1 MFRTYQKNDFAYFV
15 SLIFLVFPV
24 LGVLGGYYP
33 VWTLVLTGLFTIA
46 YLLMVYLKKAY
57 SKWIPFLWFYTL
69 AYIIFM
75 SITFQGGMMWFVFFN
90 VNLLV
95 WRFEDSISSYRFFSF
110 LVTLLILT
118 SSSFLLRDDLSTHL
132 MSMAILLFSLGMYYY
147 QNRIRQERKMEEQNR
162 TINILS
168 AENERNR
175 IGRDLHD
182 TLGHTFAMMSLKTEL
197 ALKQMDKE
205 QYDAARKNLEELNQI
220 SRDSM
225 YEVREIVNKLKYR
238 TVAEELLELERLF
251 DLSDIVLTV
260 DSSLDL
266 DSLSPVTQ
274 STLSMV
280 LRELANNVIKH
291 SQADSCQIRLSRNL
305 GIILEFEDDGCGFK
319 EVTGQELHSIRER
332 LRWRLG
338 NSVSIASNNHSCA
351 FERGRKSMKLLVAED
366 QSMLRD
372 ALCQLLM
379 LEDDVEEVHAASDGQ
394 EAIALL
400 EKEEVDVA
408 ILDIEM
414 PVKTGLDVL
423 EWIRAKH
430 RETKVAIVTTFKRK
444 GYFKRALAAQV
455 DAYVLKE
462 RSISDL
468 MATIHTV
475 LAGQKEY
482 SPELVEGVA
491 FDNNPLSQREQE
503 VLAMVAQGST
513 NQEIAESLFLSN
525 GTVRN
530 YMTAILTKL
539 DAGNRTEAVRIA
551 KEKDWL
557 G

>member
-95 WRFEDSISSYRFFSF
+95 WRFEDSISSYRFLSF
-110 LVTLLILT
+110 LATLLILT
-118 SSSFLLRDDLSTHL
+118 LSSFLLTDDLGTHL
-132 MSMAILLFSLGMYYY
+132 MSMAILLFSLGMYYF
-147 QNRIRQERKMEEQNR
+147 QNRIRQERKMEEANR

-266 DSLSPVTQ
+266 DSLSPVSQ

-291 SQADSCQIRLSRNL
+291 SQADSCQIRLSRDH
-305 GIILEFEDDGCGFK
+305 GIVLEFEDDGCGFK

-332 LRWRLG
+332 L
-338 NSVSIASNNHSCA
+338 S
-351 FERGRKSMKLLVAED
+351 LVDGDLEILS
-366 QSMLRD
+366 QSHPTMIR
-372 ALCQLLM
+372 
-379 LEDDVEEVHAASDGQ
+379 VH
-394 EAIALL
+394 
-400 EKEEVDVA
+400 
-408 ILDIEM
+408 
-414 PVKTGLDVL
+414 
-423 EWIRAKH
+423 
-430 RETKVAIVTTFKRK
+430 
-444 GYFKRALAAQV
+444 
-455 DAYVLKE
+455 LKE
-462 RSISDL
+462 GGK
-468 MATIHTV
+468 A
-475 LAGQKEY
+475 
-482 SPELVEGVA
+482 
-491 FDNNPLSQREQE
+491 
-503 VLAMVAQGST
+503 
-513 NQEIAESLFLSN
+513 
-525 GTVRN
+525 
-530 YMTAILTKL
+530 
-539 DAGNRTEAVRIA
+539 
-551 KEKDWL
+551 
-557 G
+557 

>member
-24 LGVLGGYYP
+24 LGVFGGYFP
-33 VWTLVLTGLFTIA
+33 VWTLLLTGLFSIA
-46 YLLMVYLKKAY
+46 YLLMVYLKKAD

-75 SITFQGGMMWFVFFN
+75 SICFQGGLMWFVLFN

-95 WRFEDSISSYRFFSF
+95 WRFEDSISSYRFLSF
-110 LVTLLILT
+110 LATLLILT
-118 SSSFLLRDDLSTHL
+118 SSSFLLTDDLSTHL
-132 MSMAILLFSLGMYYY
+132 MSLAIPLFSLGMYYF
-147 QNRIRQERKMEEQNR
+147 QNRMCQERKMEEALAEQNR

-205 QYDAARKNLEELNQI
+205 QYEAARKNLEELNQI

-225 YEVREIVNKLKYR
+225 YEVREIVNQLKYR

-291 SQADSCQIRLSRNL
+291 SQADSCQICLSRHH
-305 GIILEFEDDGCGFK
+305 GIILEFEDDGCGFE

-332 LRWRLG
+332 L
-338 NSVSIASNNHSCA
+338 S
-351 FERGRKSMKLLVAED
+351 LVDGDLEILS
-366 QSMLRD
+366 QSHPTIIR
-372 ALCQLLM
+372 
-379 LEDDVEEVHAASDGQ
+379 VH
-394 EAIALL
+394 
-400 EKEEVDVA
+400 
-408 ILDIEM
+408 
-414 PVKTGLDVL
+414 
-423 EWIRAKH
+423 
-430 RETKVAIVTTFKRK
+430 
-444 GYFKRALAAQV
+444 
-455 DAYVLKE
+455 LKE
-462 RSISDL
+462 GGK
-468 MATIHTV
+468 A
-475 LAGQKEY
+475 
-482 SPELVEGVA
+482 
-491 FDNNPLSQREQE
+491 
-503 VLAMVAQGST
+503 
-513 NQEIAESLFLSN
+513 
-525 GTVRN
+525 
-530 YMTAILTKL
+530 
-539 DAGNRTEAVRIA
+539 
-551 KEKDWL
+551 
-557 G
+557 

>member
-24 LGVLGGYYP
+24 LGVFGGYFP
-33 VWTLVLTGLFTIA
+33 VWTIVLTGLFTIA

-75 SITFQGGMMWFVFFN
+75 TLTFQGGMMWFVFFN

-95 WRFEDSISSYRFFSF
+95 WRFEDSVSSYRFLSF
-110 LVTLLILT
+110 LATLLILT
-118 SSSFLLRDDLSTHL
+118 SSSFLLTDDLSTHL

-332 LRWRLG
+332 L
-338 NSVSIASNNHSCA
+338 S
-351 FERGRKSMKLLVAED
+351 LVD
-366 QSMLRD
+366 GD
-372 ALCQLLM
+372 
-379 LEDDVEEVHAASDGQ
+379 LE
-394 EAIALL
+394 I
-400 EKEEVDVA
+400 
-408 ILDIEM
+408 
-414 PVKTGLDVL
+414 
-423 EWIRAKH
+423 
-430 RETKVAIVTTFKRK
+430 
-444 GYFKRALAAQV
+444 
-455 DAYVLKE
+455 
-462 RSISDL
+462 
-468 MATIHTV
+468 
-475 LAGQKEY
+475 
-482 SPELVEGVA
+482 
-491 FDNNPLSQREQE
+491 LSQSHPTIIR
-503 VLAMVAQGST
+503 V
-513 NQEIAESLFLSN
+513 
-525 GTVRN
+525 
-530 YMTAILTKL
+530 YMKE
-539 DAGNRTEAVRIA
+539 GA
-551 KEKDWL
+551 KA
-557 G
+557 

>member
-15 SLIFLVFPV
+15 SLIFLVFPIF
-24 LGVLGGYYP
+24 GVFGGYFP
-33 VWTLVLTGLFTIA
+33 VWTLLLTGLFSIA
-46 YLLMVYLKKAY
+46 YLLMVYLKQAY

-75 SITFQGGMMWFVFFN
+75 SMTFEGGMMWFVFFN

-118 SSSFLLRDDLSTHL
+118 SSSFLLTDDLSTHL
-132 MSMAILLFSLGMYYY
+132 MSMAITLFSLGMYYF
-147 QNRIRQERKMEEQNR
+147 QNRIRQERKMEEALAEQNR

-251 DLSDIVLTV
+251 DLSDIVLAV

-266 DSLSPVTQ
+266 DSLSPVSQ

-280 LRELANNVIKH
+280 LRELSNNVIKH
-291 SQADSCQIRLSRNL
+291 SQADSCQIRLSRDH
-305 GIILEFEDDGCGFK
+305 GIVLEFEDDGCGFK

-332 LRWRLG
+332 L
-338 NSVSIASNNHSCA
+338 S
-351 FERGRKSMKLLVAED
+351 LVDGDLEILS
-366 QSMLRD
+366 QSHPTIIR
-372 ALCQLLM
+372 
-379 LEDDVEEVHAASDGQ
+379 VH
-394 EAIALL
+394 
-400 EKEEVDVA
+400 
-408 ILDIEM
+408 
-414 PVKTGLDVL
+414 
-423 EWIRAKH
+423 
-430 RETKVAIVTTFKRK
+430 
-444 GYFKRALAAQV
+444 
-455 DAYVLKE
+455 LKE
-462 RSISDL
+462 GGK
-468 MATIHTV
+468 A
-475 LAGQKEY
+475 
-482 SPELVEGVA
+482 
-491 FDNNPLSQREQE
+491 
-503 VLAMVAQGST
+503 
-513 NQEIAESLFLSN
+513 
-525 GTVRN
+525 
-530 YMTAILTKL
+530 
-539 DAGNRTEAVRIA
+539 
-551 KEKDWL
+551 
-557 G
+557 

>member
-15 SLIFLVFPV
+15 SLIFLVFPIF
-24 LGVLGGYYP
+24 GVFGGYFP
-33 VWTLVLTGLFTIA
+33 VWTLLLTGLFSIA
-46 YLLMVYLKKAY
+46 YLLMVYLKQAY

-75 SITFQGGMMWFVFFN
+75 SMTFEGGMMWFVFFN

-118 SSSFLLRDDLSTHL
+118 LLTDDLSTHL
-132 MSMAILLFSLGMYYY
+132 MSMAITLFSLGMYYF
-147 QNRIRQERKMEEQNR
+147 QNRIRQERKMEEALAEQNR

-225 YEVREIVNKLKYR
+225 YEVREIVNQLKYR

-266 DSLSPVTQ
+266 ESLSPVSQ

-291 SQADSCQIRLSRNL
+291 SQADSCQIRLSRNR
-305 GIILEFEDDGCGFK
+305 GIVLEFEDDGCGFE

-332 LRWRLG
+332 L
-338 NSVSIASNNHSCA
+338 S
-351 FERGRKSMKLLVAED
+351 LVDGDLEILS
-366 QSMLRD
+366 QSHPTIIR
-372 ALCQLLM
+372 
-379 LEDDVEEVHAASDGQ
+379 VH
-394 EAIALL
+394 
-400 EKEEVDVA
+400 
-408 ILDIEM
+408 
-414 PVKTGLDVL
+414 
-423 EWIRAKH
+423 
-430 RETKVAIVTTFKRK
+430 
-444 GYFKRALAAQV
+444 
-455 DAYVLKE
+455 LKE
-462 RSISDL
+462 GGK
-468 MATIHTV
+468 A
-475 LAGQKEY
+475 
-482 SPELVEGVA
+482 
-491 FDNNPLSQREQE
+491 
-503 VLAMVAQGST
+503 
-513 NQEIAESLFLSN
+513 
-525 GTVRN
+525 
-530 YMTAILTKL
+530 
-539 DAGNRTEAVRIA
+539 
-551 KEKDWL
+551 
-557 G
+557 

>member
-24 LGVLGGYYP
+24 LGVFGGYFP
-33 VWTLVLTGLFTIA
+33 VWTIVLTGLFTIA

-75 SITFQGGMMWFVFFN
+75 TLTFQGGMMWFIFFN

-95 WRFEDSISSYRFFSF
+95 WRFEDSISSYRFLSF
-110 LVTLLILT
+110 LATLLILT
-118 SSSFLLRDDLSTHL
+118 LSSFLLTDDLGTHL
-132 MSMAILLFSLGMYYY
+132 MSMAILLFSLGMYYF
-147 QNRIRQERKMEEQNR
+147 QNRIRQERKMEEANR

-182 TLGHTFAMMSLKTEL
+182 TLGHTFVMMSLKTEL

-205 QYDAARKNLEELNQI
+205 QYEAARKNLEELNQI

-266 DSLSPVTQ
+266 ESLSPVSQ

-291 SQADSCQIRLSRNL
+291 SQAESCQIRLRRDH
-305 GIILEFEDDGCGFK
+305 GIVLEFEDDGCGFK

-332 LRWRLG
+332 L
-338 NSVSIASNNHSCA
+338 S
-351 FERGRKSMKLLVAED
+351 LVDGDLEILS
-366 QSMLRD
+366 QS
-372 ALCQLLM
+372 
-379 LEDDVEEVHAASDGQ
+379 HPT
-394 EAIALL
+394 I
-400 EKEEVDVA
+400 
-408 ILDIEM
+408 
-414 PVKTGLDVL
+414 
-423 EWIRAKH
+423 IR
-430 RETKVAIVTTFKRK
+430 V
-444 GYFKRALAAQV
+444 Y
-455 DAYVLKE
+455 LKE
-462 RSISDL
+462 GGK
-468 MATIHTV
+468 A
-475 LAGQKEY
+475 
-482 SPELVEGVA
+482 
-491 FDNNPLSQREQE
+491 
-503 VLAMVAQGST
+503 
-513 NQEIAESLFLSN
+513 
-525 GTVRN
+525 
-530 YMTAILTKL
+530 
-539 DAGNRTEAVRIA
+539 
-551 KEKDWL
+551 
-557 G
+557 

>member
-147 QNRIRQERKMEEQNR
+147 QNRIRQERKMEEALAEQNR

-266 DSLSPVTQ
+266 DSLSPVSQ

-291 SQADSCQIRLSRNL
+291 SQADSCQIRLSRNR

-332 LRWRLG
+332 L
-338 NSVSIASNNHSCA
+338 S
-351 FERGRKSMKLLVAED
+351 LVDGDLEILS
-366 QSMLRD
+366 QSHPTIIR
-372 ALCQLLM
+372 
-379 LEDDVEEVHAASDGQ
+379 VH
-394 EAIALL
+394 
-400 EKEEVDVA
+400 
-408 ILDIEM
+408 
-414 PVKTGLDVL
+414 
-423 EWIRAKH
+423 
-430 RETKVAIVTTFKRK
+430 
-444 GYFKRALAAQV
+444 
-455 DAYVLKE
+455 LKE
-462 RSISDL
+462 GGK
-468 MATIHTV
+468 A
-475 LAGQKEY
+475 
-482 SPELVEGVA
+482 
-491 FDNNPLSQREQE
+491 
-503 VLAMVAQGST
+503 
-513 NQEIAESLFLSN
+513 
-525 GTVRN
+525 
-530 YMTAILTKL
+530 
-539 DAGNRTEAVRIA
+539 
-551 KEKDWL
+551 
-557 G
+557 

>member
-15 SLIFLVFPV
+15 SLIFLVFPIF
-24 LGVLGGYYP
+24 GVFGGHFP
-33 VWTLVLTGLFTIA
+33 VWTLLLTGLFSIA

-75 SITFQGGMMWFVFFN
+75 SVTFEGGMMWFVFFN

-118 SSSFLLRDDLSTHL
+118 SSSFLLTDDLSTHL
-132 MSMAILLFSLGMYYY
+132 MSLAITLFSLGMYYF
-147 QNRIRQERKMEEQNR
+147 QNRIRQERKMEEALAKQNR

-251 DLSDIVLTV
+251 DLSDILLTV
-260 DSSLDL
+260 DSNLDL
-266 DSLSPVTQ
+266 DSLSPVSQ

-291 SQADSCQIRLSRNL
+291 SQAESCQIRLSRDH
-305 GIILEFEDDGCGFK
+305 GIVLEFEDDGCGFK

-332 LRWRLG
+332 L
-338 NSVSIASNNHSCA
+338 S
-351 FERGRKSMKLLVAED
+351 LVD
-366 QSMLRD
+366 GDLVILSQSHPTIIR
-372 ALCQLLM
+372 
-379 LEDDVEEVHAASDGQ
+379 VH
-394 EAIALL
+394 
-400 EKEEVDVA
+400 
-408 ILDIEM
+408 
-414 PVKTGLDVL
+414 
-423 EWIRAKH
+423 
-430 RETKVAIVTTFKRK
+430 
-444 GYFKRALAAQV
+444 
-455 DAYVLKE
+455 LKE
-462 RSISDL
+462 GGK
-468 MATIHTV
+468 A
-475 LAGQKEY
+475 
-482 SPELVEGVA
+482 
-491 FDNNPLSQREQE
+491 
-503 VLAMVAQGST
+503 
-513 NQEIAESLFLSN
+513 
-525 GTVRN
+525 
-530 YMTAILTKL
+530 
-539 DAGNRTEAVRIA
+539 
-551 KEKDWL
+551 
-557 G
+557 

>member
-15 SLIFLVFPV
+15 SLIFLVFPI
-24 LGVLGGYYP
+24 LGVVGGYFP
-33 VWTLVLTGLFTIA
+33 VWTIVLTGLFTIA

-75 SITFQGGMMWFVFFN
+75 TLTFQGGMMWFVFFN

-95 WRFEDSISSYRFFSF
+95 WRFEDSVSSYRFLSF
-110 LVTLLILT
+110 LATLLILT
-118 SSSFLLRDDLSTHL
+118 SSSFLLTDDLSTHL

-332 LRWRLG
+332 LSLVDGDLEILSQSHPTIIRVHLK
-338 NSVSIASNNHSCA
+338 
-351 FERGRKSMKLLVAED
+351 EGRKA
-366 QSMLRD
+366 
-372 ALCQLLM
+372 
-379 LEDDVEEVHAASDGQ
+379 
-394 EAIALL
+394 
-400 EKEEVDVA
+400 
-408 ILDIEM
+408 
-414 PVKTGLDVL
+414 
-423 EWIRAKH
+423 
-430 RETKVAIVTTFKRK
+430 
-444 GYFKRALAAQV
+444 
-455 DAYVLKE
+455 
-462 RSISDL
+462 
-468 MATIHTV
+468 
-475 LAGQKEY
+475 
-482 SPELVEGVA
+482 
-491 FDNNPLSQREQE
+491 
-503 VLAMVAQGST
+503 
-513 NQEIAESLFLSN
+513 
-525 GTVRN
+525 
-530 YMTAILTKL
+530 
-539 DAGNRTEAVRIA
+539 
-551 KEKDWL
+551 
-557 G
+557 

>member
-24 LGVLGGYYP
+24 LGVFGGYFP
-33 VWTLVLTGLFTIA
+33 VWTIVLTGLFTIA

-75 SITFQGGMMWFVFFN
+75 TLTFQGGMMWFIFFN

-95 WRFEDSISSYRFFSF
+95 WRFEDSISSYRFLSF
-110 LVTLLILT
+110 LATLLILT
-118 SSSFLLRDDLSTHL
+118 SSSFLLTDDLSAHL
-132 MSMAILLFSLGMYYY
+132 LSMVIPLFSLGMYYF
-147 QNRIRQERKMEEQNR
+147 QNRMRQERKMEEANR

-238 TVAEELLELERLF
+238 TVAEELLELARLF

-260 DSSLDL
+260 DSILDL
-266 DSLSPVTQ
+266 DSLSPVSQ

-291 SQADSCQIRLSRNL
+291 SQADSCQIRLSRNR

-332 LRWRLG
+332 L
-338 NSVSIASNNHSCA
+338 S
-351 FERGRKSMKLLVAED
+351 LVDGDLEILS
-366 QSMLRD
+366 QSHPTIIR
-372 ALCQLLM
+372 
-379 LEDDVEEVHAASDGQ
+379 VH
-394 EAIALL
+394 
-400 EKEEVDVA
+400 
-408 ILDIEM
+408 
-414 PVKTGLDVL
+414 
-423 EWIRAKH
+423 
-430 RETKVAIVTTFKRK
+430 
-444 GYFKRALAAQV
+444 
-455 DAYVLKE
+455 LKE
-462 RSISDL
+462 GGK
-468 MATIHTV
+468 A
-475 LAGQKEY
+475 
-482 SPELVEGVA
+482 
-491 FDNNPLSQREQE
+491 
-503 VLAMVAQGST
+503 
-513 NQEIAESLFLSN
+513 
-525 GTVRN
+525 
-530 YMTAILTKL
+530 
-539 DAGNRTEAVRIA
+539 
-551 KEKDWL
+551 
-557 G
+557 

>member
-24 LGVLGGYYP
+24 LGVFGRYFP
-33 VWTLVLTGLFTIA
+33 VWTIVLTGLFTIA

-75 SITFQGGMMWFVFFN
+75 TLTFQGGMMWFVFFN

-95 WRFEDSISSYRFFSF
+95 WRFEDSISTYRFFSF

-118 SSSFLLRDDLSTHL
+118 SSSFLLTDDLSTHL
-132 MSMAILLFSLGMYYY
+132 MSLAILLFSLGMYYY
-147 QNRIRQERKMEEQNR
+147 QNRIRQERKMEEALAEQNR

-266 DSLSPVTQ
+266 DSLSPVSQ

-280 LRELANNVIKH
+280 LRELVNNVIKH
-291 SQADSCQIRLSRNL
+291 SQADSCQIRLSRNR

-332 LRWRLG
+332 L
-338 NSVSIASNNHSCA
+338 S
-351 FERGRKSMKLLVAED
+351 LVDGDLEILS
-366 QSMLRD
+366 QSHPTIIR
-372 ALCQLLM
+372 
-379 LEDDVEEVHAASDGQ
+379 VH
-394 EAIALL
+394 
-400 EKEEVDVA
+400 
-408 ILDIEM
+408 
-414 PVKTGLDVL
+414 
-423 EWIRAKH
+423 
-430 RETKVAIVTTFKRK
+430 
-444 GYFKRALAAQV
+444 
-455 DAYVLKE
+455 LKE
-462 RSISDL
+462 
-468 MATIHTV
+468 
-475 LAGQKEY
+475 G
-482 SPELVEGVA
+482 
-491 FDNNPLSQREQE
+491 
-503 VLAMVAQGST
+503 
-513 NQEIAESLFLSN
+513 
-525 GTVRN
+525 
-530 YMTAILTKL
+530 
-539 DAGNRTEAVRIA
+539 
-551 KEKDWL
+551 EKA
-557 G
+557 

>member
-95 WRFEDSISSYRFFSF
+95 WRFEDSISSYRFLSF
-110 LVTLLILT
+110 LATLLILT
-118 SSSFLLRDDLSTHL
+118 LSSFLLTDDLGTHL
-132 MSMAILLFSLGMYYY
+132 MSLAITLFSLGMYYF
-147 QNRIRQERKMEEQNR
+147 QNRIRQERKMEEANR

-266 DSLSPVTQ
+266 DSLSPVSQ

-291 SQADSCQIRLSRNL
+291 SQADSCQIRLSRNR

-332 LRWRLG
+332 L
-338 NSVSIASNNHSCA
+338 S
-351 FERGRKSMKLLVAED
+351 LVDGDLEILS
-366 QSMLRD
+366 QSHPTIIR
-372 ALCQLLM
+372 
-379 LEDDVEEVHAASDGQ
+379 VH
-394 EAIALL
+394 
-400 EKEEVDVA
+400 
-408 ILDIEM
+408 
-414 PVKTGLDVL
+414 
-423 EWIRAKH
+423 
-430 RETKVAIVTTFKRK
+430 
-444 GYFKRALAAQV
+444 
-455 DAYVLKE
+455 LKE
-462 RSISDL
+462 GGK
-468 MATIHTV
+468 A
-475 LAGQKEY
+475 
-482 SPELVEGVA
+482 
-491 FDNNPLSQREQE
+491 
-503 VLAMVAQGST
+503 
-513 NQEIAESLFLSN
+513 
-525 GTVRN
+525 
-530 YMTAILTKL
+530 
-539 DAGNRTEAVRIA
+539 
-551 KEKDWL
+551 
-557 G
+557 

>member
-33 VWTLVLTGLFTIA
+33 VWSLVLTGLFTIA

-75 SITFQGGMMWFVFFN
+75 TLTFQGGMMWFIFFN

-95 WRFEDSISSYRFFSF
+95 WRFEDSISSYRFLSF
-110 LVTLLILT
+110 LATLLILT
-118 SSSFLLRDDLSTHL
+118 SSSFLLTDDLGTHL
-132 MSMAILLFSLGMYYY
+132 MSMAILLFSLGMYYF
-147 QNRIRQERKMEEQNR
+147 QNRIRQERKMEEANR

-197 ALKQMDKE
+197 ALKQMDKD

-266 DSLSPVTQ
+266 DSLSPVSQ

-291 SQADSCQIRLSRNL
+291 SQADSCQIRLSRNR
-305 GIILEFEDDGCGFK
+305 GIVLEFEDDGCGFK
-319 EVTGQELHSIRER
+319 EVTGQELHRIRER
-332 LRWRLG
+332 L
-338 NSVSIASNNHSCA
+338 S
-351 FERGRKSMKLLVAED
+351 LVDGDLEILS
-366 QSMLRD
+366 QSHPTIIR
-372 ALCQLLM
+372 
-379 LEDDVEEVHAASDGQ
+379 VH
-394 EAIALL
+394 
-400 EKEEVDVA
+400 
-408 ILDIEM
+408 
-414 PVKTGLDVL
+414 
-423 EWIRAKH
+423 
-430 RETKVAIVTTFKRK
+430 
-444 GYFKRALAAQV
+444 
-455 DAYVLKE
+455 LKE
-462 RSISDL
+462 GGK
-468 MATIHTV
+468 A
-475 LAGQKEY
+475 
-482 SPELVEGVA
+482 
-491 FDNNPLSQREQE
+491 
-503 VLAMVAQGST
+503 
-513 NQEIAESLFLSN
+513 
-525 GTVRN
+525 
-530 YMTAILTKL
+530 
-539 DAGNRTEAVRIA
+539 
-551 KEKDWL
+551 
-557 G
+557 

>member
-24 LGVLGGYYP
+24 LGVFGGYFP
-33 VWTLVLTGLFTIA
+33 VWTIVLTGLFTIA
-46 YLLMVYLKKAY
+46 YLLIVYLKKAY

-75 SITFQGGMMWFVFFN
+75 SVTFQGGMMWFVFFN

-95 WRFEDSISSYRFFSF
+95 WRFEDSISSYRFLSF

-118 SSSFLLRDDLSTHL
+118 SSSFLLTDDLSTHL
-132 MSMAILLFSLGMYYY
+132 MSMAIPLFSLGMYYF
-147 QNRIRQERKMEEQNR
+147 QNRMRQERKMEEALAEQNR

-205 QYDAARKNLEELNQI
+205 QYEAARKNLEELNQI

-251 DLSDIVLTV
+251 ELSDIVLTV

-266 DSLSPVTQ
+266 DSLSPVSQ

-291 SQADSCQIRLSRNL
+291 SQADSCQIRLRRDHD
-305 GIILEFEDDGCGFK
+305 IVLEFEDDGCGFE

-332 LRWRLG
+332 L
-338 NSVSIASNNHSCA
+338 S
-351 FERGRKSMKLLVAED
+351 LVD
-366 QSMLRD
+366 GD
-372 ALCQLLM
+372 
-379 LEDDVEEVHAASDGQ
+379 LE
-394 EAIALL
+394 I
-400 EKEEVDVA
+400 
-408 ILDIEM
+408 
-414 PVKTGLDVL
+414 
-423 EWIRAKH
+423 
-430 RETKVAIVTTFKRK
+430 
-444 GYFKRALAAQV
+444 
-455 DAYVLKE
+455 
-462 RSISDL
+462 
-468 MATIHTV
+468 
-475 LAGQKEY
+475 
-482 SPELVEGVA
+482 
-491 FDNNPLSQREQE
+491 LSQSHPTIIR
-503 VLAMVAQGST
+503 V
-513 NQEIAESLFLSN
+513 
-525 GTVRN
+525 
-530 YMTAILTKL
+530 YM
-539 DAGNRTEAVRIA
+539 
-551 KEKDWL
+551 KEGGKA
-557 G
+557 

>member
-24 LGVLGGYYP
+24 LGVFSGYFP

-95 WRFEDSISSYRFFSF
+95 WRFEDSISSYRFLSF
-110 LVTLLILT
+110 LATLLILT
-118 SSSFLLRDDLSTHL
+118 SSSFLLTDDLSTHL
-132 MSMAILLFSLGMYYY
+132 MSMVIPLFSLGMYYF
-147 QNRIRQERKMEEQNR
+147 QSRMRQERKMEEALAEQNR

-266 DSLSPVTQ
+266 ESLSPVSQ

-291 SQADSCQIRLSRNL
+291 SQADSCQIRLSRDH
-305 GIILEFEDDGCGFK
+305 GIVLEFEDDGCGFK

-332 LRWRLG
+332 L
-338 NSVSIASNNHSCA
+338 S
-351 FERGRKSMKLLVAED
+351 LVDGDLEILS
-366 QSMLRD
+366 QSHPTIIR
-372 ALCQLLM
+372 
-379 LEDDVEEVHAASDGQ
+379 VH
-394 EAIALL
+394 
-400 EKEEVDVA
+400 
-408 ILDIEM
+408 
-414 PVKTGLDVL
+414 
-423 EWIRAKH
+423 
-430 RETKVAIVTTFKRK
+430 
-444 GYFKRALAAQV
+444 
-455 DAYVLKE
+455 LKE
-462 RSISDL
+462 GGK
-468 MATIHTV
+468 A
-475 LAGQKEY
+475 
-482 SPELVEGVA
+482 
-491 FDNNPLSQREQE
+491 
-503 VLAMVAQGST
+503 
-513 NQEIAESLFLSN
+513 
-525 GTVRN
+525 
-530 YMTAILTKL
+530 
-539 DAGNRTEAVRIA
+539 
-551 KEKDWL
+551 
-557 G
+557 

>member
-46 YLLMVYLKKAY
+46 YLLMVYLKQAY

-95 WRFEDSISSYRFFSF
+95 WRFEDSISSYRFLSF
-110 LVTLLILT
+110 LATLLILT
-118 SSSFLLRDDLSTHL
+118 LSSFLLTDDLGTHL
-132 MSMAILLFSLGMYYY
+132 MSMAILLFSLGMYYF
-147 QNRIRQERKMEEQNR
+147 QNRIRQERKMEEANR

-266 DSLSPVTQ
+266 DSLSPVSQ

-291 SQADSCQIRLSRNL
+291 SQADSCQIRLSRNR

-332 LRWRLG
+332 L
-338 NSVSIASNNHSCA
+338 S
-351 FERGRKSMKLLVAED
+351 LVDGDLEILS
-366 QSMLRD
+366 QSHPTIIR
-372 ALCQLLM
+372 
-379 LEDDVEEVHAASDGQ
+379 VH
-394 EAIALL
+394 
-400 EKEEVDVA
+400 
-408 ILDIEM
+408 
-414 PVKTGLDVL
+414 
-423 EWIRAKH
+423 
-430 RETKVAIVTTFKRK
+430 
-444 GYFKRALAAQV
+444 
-455 DAYVLKE
+455 LKE
-462 RSISDL
+462 GGK
-468 MATIHTV
+468 A
-475 LAGQKEY
+475 
-482 SPELVEGVA
+482 
-491 FDNNPLSQREQE
+491 
-503 VLAMVAQGST
+503 
-513 NQEIAESLFLSN
+513 
-525 GTVRN
+525 
-530 YMTAILTKL
+530 
-539 DAGNRTEAVRIA
+539 
-551 KEKDWL
+551 
-557 G
+557 

>member
-15 SLIFLVFPV
+15 SLIFLVFPI
-24 LGVLGGYYP
+24 LGVFGGYFP
-33 VWTLVLTGLFTIA
+33 IWTLLLTGLFTIA
-46 YLLMVYLKKAY
+46 YLLIVYLKKAY

-75 SITFQGGMMWFVFFN
+75 SVTFQGGMMWFVFFN

-110 LVTLLILT
+110 LATLLILT
-118 SSSFLLRDDLSTHL
+118 SSSFQLTDDLSTQL
-132 MSMAILLFSLGMYYY
+132 MSLAILLFSLGMYYF
-147 QNRIRQERKMEEQNR
+147 QNRIRQERKIEEQNR

-266 DSLSPVTQ
+266 DSLSPVSQ

-291 SQADSCQIRLSRNL
+291 SQADSCQIRLRRDR

-332 LRWRLG
+332 L
-338 NSVSIASNNHSCA
+338 S
-351 FERGRKSMKLLVAED
+351 LVDGDLEILS
-366 QSMLRD
+366 QSHPTIIR
-372 ALCQLLM
+372 
-379 LEDDVEEVHAASDGQ
+379 VH
-394 EAIALL
+394 
-400 EKEEVDVA
+400 
-408 ILDIEM
+408 
-414 PVKTGLDVL
+414 
-423 EWIRAKH
+423 
-430 RETKVAIVTTFKRK
+430 
-444 GYFKRALAAQV
+444 
-455 DAYVLKE
+455 LKE
-462 RSISDL
+462 GGK
-468 MATIHTV
+468 A
-475 LAGQKEY
+475 
-482 SPELVEGVA
+482 
-491 FDNNPLSQREQE
+491 
-503 VLAMVAQGST
+503 
-513 NQEIAESLFLSN
+513 
-525 GTVRN
+525 
-530 YMTAILTKL
+530 
-539 DAGNRTEAVRIA
+539 
-551 KEKDWL
+551 
-557 G
+557 

>member
-24 LGVLGGYYP
+24 LGVFGGYFP
-33 VWTLVLTGLFTIA
+33 VWTIVLTGLFTIA

-75 SITFQGGMMWFVFFN
+75 TLTFQGGMMWFIFFN

-95 WRFEDSISSYRFFSF
+95 WRFEDSISSYRFLSF
-110 LVTLLILT
+110 LATLLILT
-118 SSSFLLRDDLSTHL
+118 SSSFLLTDDLSTHL
-132 MSMAILLFSLGMYYY
+132 LSMVIPLFSLGMYYF
-147 QNRIRQERKMEEQNR
+147 QNRMRQERKMEEANR

-205 QYDAARKNLEELNQI
+205 QYEAARKNLEELNQI

-332 LRWRLG
+332 LSLVDGDLEILSQSHPTIIRVHLK
-338 NSVSIASNNHSCA
+338 
-351 FERGRKSMKLLVAED
+351 EGRKA
-366 QSMLRD
+366 
-372 ALCQLLM
+372 
-379 LEDDVEEVHAASDGQ
+379 
-394 EAIALL
+394 
-400 EKEEVDVA
+400 
-408 ILDIEM
+408 
-414 PVKTGLDVL
+414 
-423 EWIRAKH
+423 
-430 RETKVAIVTTFKRK
+430 
-444 GYFKRALAAQV
+444 
-455 DAYVLKE
+455 
-462 RSISDL
+462 
-468 MATIHTV
+468 
-475 LAGQKEY
+475 
-482 SPELVEGVA
+482 
-491 FDNNPLSQREQE
+491 
-503 VLAMVAQGST
+503 
-513 NQEIAESLFLSN
+513 
-525 GTVRN
+525 
-530 YMTAILTKL
+530 
-539 DAGNRTEAVRIA
+539 
-551 KEKDWL
+551 
-557 G
+557 

>member
-24 LGVLGGYYP
+24 LGVFGGYFP
-33 VWTLVLTGLFTIA
+33 VWTIVLTGLFTIA

-75 SITFQGGMMWFVFFN
+75 TLTFQGGMMWFIFFN

-95 WRFEDSISSYRFFSF
+95 WRFEDSISSYRFLSF
-110 LVTLLILT
+110 LATLLILT
-118 SSSFLLRDDLSTHL
+118 LSSFLLTDDLGTHL

-332 LRWRLG
+332 LSLVDGDLEILSQSHPTIIRVHLK
-338 NSVSIASNNHSCA
+338 
-351 FERGRKSMKLLVAED
+351 EGRKA
-366 QSMLRD
+366 
-372 ALCQLLM
+372 
-379 LEDDVEEVHAASDGQ
+379 
-394 EAIALL
+394 
-400 EKEEVDVA
+400 
-408 ILDIEM
+408 
-414 PVKTGLDVL
+414 
-423 EWIRAKH
+423 
-430 RETKVAIVTTFKRK
+430 
-444 GYFKRALAAQV
+444 
-455 DAYVLKE
+455 
-462 RSISDL
+462 
-468 MATIHTV
+468 
-475 LAGQKEY
+475 
-482 SPELVEGVA
+482 
-491 FDNNPLSQREQE
+491 
-503 VLAMVAQGST
+503 
-513 NQEIAESLFLSN
+513 
-525 GTVRN
+525 
-530 YMTAILTKL
+530 
-539 DAGNRTEAVRIA
+539 
-551 KEKDWL
+551 
-557 G
+557 

>member
-15 SLIFLVFPV
+15 SLIFLVFPI
-24 LGVLGGYYP
+24 LGVFGGYFP
-33 VWTLVLTGLFTIA
+33 VWTLLLTGLFTIA

-75 SITFQGGMMWFVFFN
+75 SVTFQGGMMWFVFFN

-95 WRFEDSISSYRFFSF
+95 WRFEDSISSYRFLSF
-110 LVTLLILT
+110 LATLLILT
-118 SSSFLLRDDLSTHL
+118 LSSFLLTDDLGTHL
-132 MSMAILLFSLGMYYY
+132 MSMAILLFSLGMYYF
-147 QNRIRQERKMEEQNR
+147 QNRIRQERKMEEANR

-205 QYDAARKNLEELNQI
+205 QYEAARKNLEELNQI

-266 DSLSPVTQ
+266 DSLSPVSQ

-291 SQADSCQIRLSRNL
+291 SQADSCQIRLSRNH
-305 GIILEFEDDGCGFK
+305 GIVLEFEDDGCGFK

-332 LRWRLG
+332 L
-338 NSVSIASNNHSCA
+338 S
-351 FERGRKSMKLLVAED
+351 LVD
-366 QSMLRD
+366 GD
-372 ALCQLLM
+372 
-379 LEDDVEEVHAASDGQ
+379 LE
-394 EAIALL
+394 I
-400 EKEEVDVA
+400 
-408 ILDIEM
+408 
-414 PVKTGLDVL
+414 
-423 EWIRAKH
+423 
-430 RETKVAIVTTFKRK
+430 
-444 GYFKRALAAQV
+444 
-455 DAYVLKE
+455 
-462 RSISDL
+462 
-468 MATIHTV
+468 
-475 LAGQKEY
+475 
-482 SPELVEGVA
+482 
-491 FDNNPLSQREQE
+491 LSQSHPTIIR
-503 VLAMVAQGST
+503 V
-513 NQEIAESLFLSN
+513 
-525 GTVRN
+525 
-530 YMTAILTKL
+530 YM
-539 DAGNRTEAVRIA
+539 
-551 KEKDWL
+551 KEGGKA
-557 G
+557 

>member
-24 LGVLGGYYP
+24 LGVFGGYFP
-33 VWTLVLTGLFTIA
+33 VWTIVLTGLFTIA

-75 SITFQGGMMWFVFFN
+75 TLTFQGGMMWFIFFN

-95 WRFEDSISSYRFFSF
+95 WRFEDSVSSYRFLSF
-110 LVTLLILT
+110 LATLLILT
-118 SSSFLLRDDLSTHL
+118 SSSFLLTDDLGTHL

-291 SQADSCQIRLSRNL
+291 SQADSCQIRLSRNR

-332 LRWRLG
+332 L
-338 NSVSIASNNHSCA
+338 S
-351 FERGRKSMKLLVAED
+351 LVNGDLEIMS
-366 QSMLRD
+366 QSHPTIIR
-372 ALCQLLM
+372 
-379 LEDDVEEVHAASDGQ
+379 VH
-394 EAIALL
+394 
-400 EKEEVDVA
+400 
-408 ILDIEM
+408 
-414 PVKTGLDVL
+414 
-423 EWIRAKH
+423 
-430 RETKVAIVTTFKRK
+430 
-444 GYFKRALAAQV
+444 
-455 DAYVLKE
+455 LKE
-462 RSISDL
+462 GGK
-468 MATIHTV
+468 A
-475 LAGQKEY
+475 
-482 SPELVEGVA
+482 
-491 FDNNPLSQREQE
+491 
-503 VLAMVAQGST
+503 
-513 NQEIAESLFLSN
+513 
-525 GTVRN
+525 
-530 YMTAILTKL
+530 
-539 DAGNRTEAVRIA
+539 
-551 KEKDWL
+551 
-557 G
+557 